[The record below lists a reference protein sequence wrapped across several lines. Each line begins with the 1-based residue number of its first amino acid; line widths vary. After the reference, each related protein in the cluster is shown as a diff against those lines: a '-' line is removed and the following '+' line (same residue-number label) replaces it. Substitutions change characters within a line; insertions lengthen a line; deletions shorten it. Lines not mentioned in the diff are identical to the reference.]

1 MDLRE
6 VAHLTG
12 QGGVDGQGAAGNR
25 RPNRDNAAPKG
36 TRRLMF
42 FLQYR
47 KVISY
52 ASELENVIEAIEK
65 ETV

>member
-25 RPNRDNAAPKG
+25 RPNTRDNAAPKG
-36 TRRLMF
+36 KESQQIAQESGNRRVTRN
-42 FLQYR
+42 
-47 KVISY
+47 
-52 ASELENVIEAIEK
+52 EG
-65 ETV
+65 